1 VARVPLA
8 YGSRLAVVEAGEDAV
23 VIAPPPPGEPIA
35 DVAAAVREVH
45 ADGVDAILDLVSPT
59 PDTSLLNDGGRLASP
74 LGAAGEGPGRFNV
87 MAEPTPANLERL
99 AELLETGTLRV
110 PIQRSYWLEQAG
122 KALQALPTTHTQGK
136 LSLTIA

>member
-1 VARVPLA
+1 
-8 YGSRLAVVEAGEDAV
+8 
-23 VIAPPPPGEPIA
+23 
-35 DVAAAVREVH
+35 
-45 ADGVDAILDLVSPT
+45 
-59 PDTSLLNDGGRLASP
+59 
-74 LGAAGEGPGRFNV
+74 